1 MLCWPFKANFT
12 NRSRRAKEAIC
23 FHDMPAETAQNRMK
37 PVTHVYAQSVTHL
50 IAPPREGKERDV
62 YARGAHVFTHEVLCP
77 LALLV
82 ALQCAPQTLPAAVGT
97 RTSLTNPFFAMNFE
111 HLDPKIASSR
121 EAQAKLLKELG
132 YDGAIYLGPLSG
144 MKDAFRA
151 LDAEGLEMF
160 AAAVQPYDIP
170 VDPGET
176 CPPNLKEAIPQLKG
190 RKTLLL
196 IQFQSKAYPRSSPAE
211 DARAVELGRE
221 LADFARGYGVRVVI
235 YPHQKIWCERVDH
248 AVRIAK
254 QCGRENLGVCFNL
267 SHWLWT
273 DPHGTLES
281 RVREAMP
288 YLFMVTINGS
298 SPEGTLETLDRGS
311 FDVSGFLKPFITAG
325 YRGPIGLQC
334 VSIKGDARDN
344 LTRSM
349 AAWRRISAR
358 LAAAANTK
366 PQ

>member
-1 MLCWPFKANFT
+1 VR
-12 NRSRRAKEAIC
+12 RS
-23 FHDMPAETAQNRMK
+23 
-37 PVTHVYAQSVTHL
+37 
-50 IAPPREGKERDV
+50 
-62 YARGAHVFTHEVLCP
+62 
-77 LALLV
+77 
-82 ALQCAPQTLPAAVGT
+82 LP
-97 RTSLTNPFFAMNFE
+97 NPFFAMNFE

-121 EAQAKLLKELG
+121 EAQAKLLKKLG
-132 YDGAIYLGPLSG
+132 YDGAIYLGPLG
-144 MKDAFRA
+144 GVKEAFRA

-170 VDPGET
+170 VDPGEI
-176 CPPNLKEAIPQLKG
+176 CPANLKEAIPQLKG

-196 IQFQSKAYPRSSPAE
+196 IQFQSKAYPGSSPAG

>member
-1 MLCWPFKANFT
+1 MT
-12 NRSRRAKEAIC
+12 RRRAVSVA
-23 FHDMPAETAQNRMK
+23 PRLAQ
-37 PVTHVYAQSVTHL
+37 L
-50 IAPPREGKERDV
+50 
-62 YARGAHVFTHEVLCP
+62 VLRLLVLP
-77 LALLV
+77 LAI
-82 ALQCAPQTLPAAVGT
+82 AGGSQTLPAADVA
-97 RTSLTNPFFAMNFE
+97 RRDLPNPFFAMNFE
-111 HLDPKIASSR
+111 HLDPKLASSR
-121 EAQAKLLKELG
+121 EAQARLLKKLG
-132 YDGAIYLGPLSG
+132 YDGALYLGQLGG
-144 MKDAFRA
+144 MKDDFRA

-160 AAAVQPYDIP
+160 AAAVTPYDIL
-170 VDPGET
+170 VDPGAT
-176 CPPNLKEAIPQLKG
+176 IPANLKEAIPQLKG

-196 IQFQSKAYPRSSPAE
+196 IQFQSKALPRSSSE
-211 DARAVELGRE
+211 GDARAAELGRE

-273 DPHGTLES
+273 DPHGDLEL

-288 YLFMVTINGS
+288 HLFMVTINGTA
-298 SPEGTLETLDRGS
+298 PEGTLETLDRGS
-311 FDVSGFLKPFITAG
+311 YDVGKFLKPFAAAG

-334 VSIKGDARDN
+334 VSIKGDPRDN

-358 LAAAANTK
+358 LAAAADPK
-366 PQ
+366 PR